1 MIINK
6 QDKAKRLVVILFALL
21 AWVMISKAYAS
32 NSNVGVFLQSV
43 KAKAP
48 TVAVILNDYR
58 SRITT
63 TCGISPT
70 VDDLKRFGQ
79 HSPVYVDLL
88 AYKTVAPNEMAY
100 QKTLQRID
108 CSLYEMLRHF
118 PVKPLSN

>member
-1 MIINK
+1 MITNQ
-6 QDKAKRLVVILFALL
+6 QDKPKHLVVILFALL
-21 AWVMISKAYAS
+21 GWVAVTNAYAS

-88 AYKTVAPNEMAY
+88 AYKTLAPNEIAY
-100 QKTLQRID
+100 QNTLQRID
-108 CSLYEMLRHF
+108 CSLFEMLRHF
-118 PVKPLSN
+118 PVKSLSN